1 MLTEKIRFYLLTF
14 GIQRVQVIPLSQF
27 PLIKAITNVFFSI
40 L

>member
-27 PLIKAITNVFFSI
+27 PLIKAIKNVFFSI
-40 L
+40 

>member
-1 MLTEKIRFYLLTF
+1 MLTEKIKFYLLTF

-27 PLIKAITNVFFSI
+27 PLIEAIKNVFSI